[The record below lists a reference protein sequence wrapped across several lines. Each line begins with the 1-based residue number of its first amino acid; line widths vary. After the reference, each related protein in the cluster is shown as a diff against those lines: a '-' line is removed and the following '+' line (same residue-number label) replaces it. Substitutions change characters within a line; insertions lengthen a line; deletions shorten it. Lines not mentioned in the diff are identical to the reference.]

1 MSVLQAQNNTTIP
14 KTSSKTILPRP
25 PPSREHSRFKIH
37 IWFLHP
43 YRIRL
48 EYPRP
53 PISVSERVHLPTEP
67 LSPEAVVFQYY
78 PTQSEL
84 FLFLEYVIEN
94 LLLVEY
100 PSFEDDEHIT
110 GIHSAVGFL
119 SRLM

>member
-1 MSVLQAQNNTTIP
+1 M
-14 KTSSKTILPRP
+14 
-25 PPSREHSRFKIH
+25 
-37 IWFLHP
+37 
-43 YRIRL
+43 
-48 EYPRP
+48 
-53 PISVSERVHLPTEP
+53 EP

-84 FLFLEYVIEN
+84 FIPFQKLEYVIEN